1 MALVFLF
8 FTIGVGIFFVTR
20 TFGDLAAFFSAF
32 YQQFDDKMHLSTT
45 GPILDLPPYT
55 PVLEVLLSTNSCT
68 TFCFMLSLFFDPSR
82 RIRTWK

>member
-20 TFGDLAAFFSAF
+20 TWGDISSFFSAF
-32 YQQFDDKMHLSTT
+32 YQQFDDSMHLSLT

-55 PVLEVLLSTNSCT
+55 PVLEVRS
-68 TFCFMLSLFFDPSR
+68 PSILASPLTAGGR
-82 RIRTWK
+82 GTACQ